1 MAGLTLVVAA
11 SVLLTSATSF
21 VQPRHSDPGPGEVDS
36 AARRGGQAG
45 GIGLGID
52 YDLPT
57 LRCGRGEAIVGV
69 QIRRGDVLDYIQI
82 ACARPTCT
90 AGGCQWTG
98 SRAGPAAGNPAGG
111 DPHRP
116 MICPGHAAVAS
127 FRARVVA
134 FTRFDYTADLEIE
147 CARLT
152 SGPDAQGFFRVARA
166 EGDWLHPEGSLDRG
180 YVPPNVT
187 RNTTTA
193 PITCR
198 PNGAVSAF
206 SLGVSSNFARQ
217 DQRVVQAIS
226 LYCPASQPDPS
237 CPEALVVAGI
247 SDQRRLLDE
256 QWFGRG
262 GRTGGGIVAVMEA
275 RPASRSWQGA
285 RISETLA
292 LGVNS
297 CGIRNAQ
304 NLCTTGH
311 APEFVV
317 GTPPGPRTLAIGLT
331 VPWSPPAATA
341 RNSFPDFHFVA
352 DGAGRPAGVSLLG
365 TGTGP
370 CLVSCRQSYACG
382 RGAQQVTYGPFAIT
396 YTFTRDRFQ
405 PVAFGILR
413 GPAVDVT
420 RANVTKR

>member
-1 MAGLTLVVAA
+1 MVAAA
-11 SVLLTSATSF
+11 SVLPASAATF
-21 VQPRHSDPGPGEVDS
+21 VQPRHSDPGPGEVDT

-45 GIGLGID
+45 GIGLGLD

-57 LRCGRGEAIVGV
+57 LRCGAGEAIVGA
-69 QIRRGDVLDYIQI
+69 QIRRGDVLDYLQI

-90 AGGCQWTG
+90 PAGCQWAG
-98 SRAGPAAGNPAGG
+98 SRAGPAAGNPSGG
-111 DPHRP
+111 DPHRA
-116 MICPGHAAVAS
+116 MVCAANAAVAS

-152 SGPDAQGFFRVARA
+152 SGPDARGFFRVAREA
-166 EGDWLHPEGSLDRG
+166 GDWLHPEGGLGRG

-206 SLGVSSNFARQ
+206 SLGVATSFVRPQ
-217 DQRVVQAIS
+217 QRVVQAVS
-226 LYCPASQPDPS
+226 LYCPGTAPDPS
-237 CPEALVVAGI
+237 CPDTLAVVSTA
-247 SDQRRLLDE
+247 DQRPLIDA
-256 QWFGRG
+256 QWFARG

-275 RPASRSWQGA
+275 RPANRSWQGA
-285 RISETLA
+285 RISETLS
-292 LGVNS
+292 LDVNS
-297 CGIRNAQ
+297 CNIRNAQ
-304 NLCTTGH
+304 NLCTTGN
-311 APEFVV
+311 APDFVV
-317 GTPPGPRTLAIGLT
+317 GVPAGTRDLPIGVRVT
-331 VPWSPPAATA
+331 WSPQGAPAQ
-341 RNSFPDFHFVA
+341 NSFPDFHFVA

-370 CLVSCRQSYACG
+370 CVVSCRQSYTCG
-382 RGAQQVTYGPFAIT
+382 RGTQQVSYGPFAIT

-405 PVAFGILR
+405 PSGFGILR

-420 RANVTKR
+420 RASVTKR